1 MGNRPICFLG
11 DSNDAINY
19 KPQVK
24 KSDSKED
31 KAMINYIASYK
42 PGRKLVFPNLY
53 YQEGNT
59 LSKIQEKK
67 TLEALEKTF
76 NQEISPDNNRNNDEN
91 EEIKEQDMDINT
103 KIIDRDSYQENF

>member
-11 DSNDAINY
+11 DSSDTINY

-42 PGRKLVFPNLY
+42 PGRKLIFPNLY

-59 LSKIQEKK
+59 LLKIQEKK
-67 TLEALEKTF
+67 SLESLEKTF
-76 NQEISPDNNRNNDEN
+76 NQEISRDNKNNDEN
-91 EEIKEQDMDINT
+91 EEIKEPDMEMNT